1 MRTVHP
7 GGPDLRPDRAQR
19 RGQDRD
25 HAHDQRPVPA
35 HKGSCSLFGRTGLQM
50 QILLKKVSVLIEHPG
65 LYPKLSVWRPD
76 QRVVEHVQEAA
87 QQGRGSAA
95 GRPVGSGLE
104 YGQKPID
111 TMKDEIRA
119 FLEEKGVN
127 YPNVVMPV
135 DNEIINGISGFPT
148 TFFVDS
154 EGTILTLPISGAQVD
169 AYEPTVDQL
178 LAGETVDTANTAGA
192 IKNDS
197 GEYHVIVYDMDGN
210 PVEGAVIQ
218 LCDETTCAFQPTDAN
233 GVATFSVEAQKAYDI
248 HVLMAPEGYA
258 PDDGVYKT
266 LDTYSDV
273 NIFLEK
279 AA

>member
-1 MRTVHP
+1 MRKLIIT
-7 GGPDLRPDRAQR
+7 LLTLSLMLCCLSAQAESTWCHNCVGEMEELAEIHTR
-19 RGQDRD
+19 LQ
-25 HAHDQRPVPA
+25 A
-35 HKGSCSLFGRTGLQM
+35 KGCG
-50 QILLKKVSVLIEHPG
+50 
-65 LYPKLSVWRPD
+65 
-76 QRVVEHVQEAA
+76 VVGV
-87 QQGRGSAA
+87 
-95 GRPVGSGLE
+95 E
-104 YGQKPID
+104 YEQKPID
-111 TMKDEIRA
+111 TMVDEVHA

-127 YPNVVMPV
+127 YPNVIIPA
-135 DNEIINGISGFPT
+135 DNEIINGVSGFPT

-154 EGTILTLPISGAQVD
+154 EGTILTYPISGAMVE
-169 AYEPTVDQL
+169 AYESTVDQL
-178 LAGETVDTANTAGA
+178 LAGEAVDTAAGA
-192 IKNDS
+192 GAVKNDN

-233 GVATFSVEAQKAYDI
+233 GVATFAVEVQKVYDV